1 MRLLLSLTNR
11 IPHSQ
16 TKTSSLF
23 QRLAVG
29 TSLKS
34 RFVSTMSSASQFPP
48 EKVKAIVHEVAAL
61 LKERGETVS
70 VAETVSFPL
79 FREVKEKL

>member
-1 MRLLLSLTNR
+1 
-11 IPHSQ
+11 
-16 TKTSSLF
+16 
-23 QRLAVG
+23 
-29 TSLKS
+29 
-34 RFVSTMSSASQFPP
+34 MSSASQFPP